1 MMEAS
6 VIIPTYNRAGK
17 LRRCLQALAGQTHP
31 AADFEVLVVVDGSTD
46 DTLEMLA
53 ALQTP
58 FRLRVIPQ
66 SNAGQCAA
74 LNRGAAEA
82 HGRICIFLDDDI
94 TVTPRFL
101 EEHLR
106 PHRSRDRVV
115 GVGQIKLIL
124 PPEADWFVRG
134 FAQYWEMHYAELNRG
149 KRPPDWDD
157 CYGGNMSVSREAF
170 LAVGGN
176 AADLKR
182 AYDVEL
188 AYRLKQYGCSFEY
201 LTDALGEQHES
212 KGFRELSADAE
223 LSGEACVEL
232 ARRHPPTQPKL
243 FSHLQENRLSWK
255 LVWRL
260 LQAANPSAR
269 RMEQLQRFAGK
280 RAGSFKWF
288 PLFYNYYFWRGVQ
301 RAGLDASRLI

>member
-106 PHRSRDRVV
+106 PHRSRDPGSWRRANQVDPAPRSGLV
-115 GVGQIKLIL
+115 CARLRAIL
-124 PPEADWFVRG
+124 G
-134 FAQYWEMHYAELNRG
+134 
-149 KRPPDWDD
+149 
-157 CYGGNMSVSREAF
+157 
-170 LAVGGN
+170 
-176 AADLKR
+176 
-182 AYDVEL
+182 
-188 AYRLKQYGCSFEY
+188 
-201 LTDALGEQHES
+201 DALRGTESRQTPAGLGRLLRRQHV
-212 KGFRELSADAE
+212 GLPRGVPGGGRE
-223 LSGEACVEL
+223 
-232 ARRHPPTQPKL
+232 RRRPETSL
-243 FSHLQENRLSWK
+243 RCRTRLSPQA
-255 LVWRL
+255 VWML
-260 LQAANPSAR
+260 LRISDGCAW
-269 RMEQLQRFAGK
+269 GTT
-280 RAGSFKWF
+280 
-288 PLFYNYYFWRGVQ
+288 
-301 RAGLDASRLI
+301 